1 MCGEVNE
8 SVSHLFFKRT
18 IVWQVWYSCCKL
30 WQVWYLCCKWS
41 DVSEFQLHIRVVQE
55 IELCQENHM
64 NNYYLVYLK
73 SEKHNICD
81 VVDVV
86 EIFTFAQIKVWG

>member
-1 MCGEVNE
+1 
-8 SVSHLFFKRT
+8 
-18 IVWQVWYSCCKL
+18 
-30 WQVWYLCCKWS
+30 
-41 DVSEFQLHIRVVQE
+41 
-55 IELCQENHM
+55 M